1 MGTPIGVEI
10 HFQLEIAAP
19 VKVQPRD
26 AAPPPLLCH
35 WLNHQLVEYMYDK
48 YKHIIY

>member
-26 AAPPPLLCH
+26 ATPLLCH